1 MTKTTTPKTTT
12 HSFDSYIYERDI
24 YQDPTP
30 NTIYDSWLKHASERD
45 VLEEVLEKRFEEWC
59 PYTNLSILEL
69 GCGSGSAAQRIF
81 NILAKNN
88 ISYHYTGIDPYQDQL
103 HRFRQSVGE
112 NTQISLEQ
120 ATSENY
126 VPNQTYNLALVVHS
140 LYYVPNLAATLTK
153 INSSANQALII
164 HHGEA
169 GINTVQQHFQK
180 YVKSGP
186 NIISTHRDITNTL
199 DQLDINYTCQVY
211 PTTVDIRPCKD
222 PTNPH
227 GRNMIKFFLEH
238 SQLSEEI
245 IIEVSSY
252 FQTQPDY
259 MQHDMGFII
268 TESKSPTTK
277 KIENYFT

>member
-1 MTKTTTPKTTT
+1 MTKTTI
-12 HSFDSYIYERDI
+12 HSFDSHIYERDI
-24 YQDPTP
+24 YQDQNQ
-30 NTIYDSWLKHASERD
+30 NTIYDSWLTHANERN
-45 VLEEVLEKRFEEWC
+45 VLETVLEQRFEDWC
-59 PYTNLSILEL
+59 PKNSLSILEL
-69 GCGSGSAAQRIF
+69 GCGSGSAARRIF

-88 ISYHYTGIDPYQDQL
+88 ITYHYTGIDPYQDQL
-103 HRFRQSVGE
+103 HRFCAAVGE
-112 NTQISLEQ
+112 NTQITLQQ
-120 ATSENY
+120 ATSETY
-126 VPNQTYNLALVVHS
+126 IPTQTYDLALVVHS

-169 GINTVQQHFQK
+169 GINTVQQRFQK
-180 YVKSGP
+180 YVKPGP

-199 DQLDINYTCQVY
+199 DHLDINYTCQVY

-227 GRNMIKFFLEH
+227 GRNMIKFFVEH

-245 IIEVSSY
+245 ITEVSSY

-259 MQHDMGFII
+259 IQHDMAVIV
-268 TESKSPTTK
+268 TESKSPTHK
-277 KIENYFT
+277 KIENYFI